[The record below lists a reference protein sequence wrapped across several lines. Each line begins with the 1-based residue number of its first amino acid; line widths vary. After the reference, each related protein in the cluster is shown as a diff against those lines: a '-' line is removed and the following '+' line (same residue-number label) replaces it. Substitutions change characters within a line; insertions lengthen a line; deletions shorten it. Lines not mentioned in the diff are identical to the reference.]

1 MHQGKAVI
9 QATVSE
15 SNVAILDG
23 NIQIQAAMSTTVDRA
38 LLHRRFC
45 HISKDRLEQVIREKL
60 KLTSDTLCPD
70 LCETCIMGKQHWFP
84 FPQQAT
90 DRNLKPLDLVV
101 SDVHGPLPTSTA
113 QGSKYWV
120 LFLDMGSRLY
130 TVYLMKHKS
139 DTFPCFK
146 EYKAWAETRFERKI
160 KVLRDDKGG
169 EYMSN
174 EMAQYLKEHGI
185 QREHTVRA
193 TPQQNGAAERGNRV
207 MAEGVTCMLSEA
219 KLPPSFWG
227 EALSTFVYVRNRLP
241 TASLPSNKTPYEVAF
256 GKKPSLQH
264 LRVFG
269 CRAYVMIQKD

>member
-1 MHQGKAVI
+1 MISVRP
-9 QATVSE
+9 VSWA
-15 SNVAILDG
+15 S
-23 NIQIQAAMSTTVDRA
+23 STG
-38 LLHRRFC
+38 
-45 HISKDRLEQVIREKL
+45 S
-60 KLTSDTLCPD
+60 P
-70 LCETCIMGKQHWFP
+70 
-84 FPQQAT
+84 

-113 QGSKYWV
+113 QGYKYWV

-193 TPQQNGAAERGNRV
+193 TP
-207 MAEGVTCMLSEA
+207 
-219 KLPPSFWG
+219 
-227 EALSTFVYVRNRLP
+227 
-241 TASLPSNKTPYEVAF
+241 
-256 GKKPSLQH
+256 
-264 LRVFG
+264 
-269 CRAYVMIQKD
+269 